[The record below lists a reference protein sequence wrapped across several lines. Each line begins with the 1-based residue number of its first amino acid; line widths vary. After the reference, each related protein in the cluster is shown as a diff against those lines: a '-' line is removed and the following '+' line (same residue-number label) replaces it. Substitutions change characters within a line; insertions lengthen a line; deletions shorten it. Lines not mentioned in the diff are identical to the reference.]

1 MAQIPFTKEEL
12 GELTKSDLINLAK
25 YFDIEYNKYM
35 SKSKLIDLIDS
46 VRDPDPVG
54 VIGNVQDGT
63 KYPEMSV
70 RIRRIHEARLKGK
83 DK

>member
-12 GELTKSDLINLAK
+12 SELTKADLINLAR

-35 SKSKLIDLIDS
+35 SKGKLIDLIDS
-46 VRDPDPVG
+46 VRDPEQPDG
-54 VIGNVQDGT
+54 VMGNVQDGT

-70 RIRRIHEARLKGK
+70 RVRRIYEARLP
-83 DK
+83 